1 MNPSIKNHRMH
12 QVGAT
17 ALAAICF
24 FHIGCRRESHS
35 AVKPPEPAPA
45 ETIAAPPAASVVVNA
60 SFEQGA
66 DGKPSGWTGTG
77 NVVWGEGE
85 GASGSRFAALRS
97 DNGPVNHAA
106 NGGEP
111 GWRSEPVN
119 LVPGTAY
126 ELRFRCRY
134 RPEVLFTS
142 SQVFAGPECARQL
155 IGLDASEVVSPFRSY
170 SVRFVAPAEPQRIFL
185 GAFQLKGSIEYDD
198 IELFPIKLAQ
208 SSVDGVLLGEGE
220 SITGNRYDFKAPFEI
235 KAFRNVSRALVH
247 RFASLCA
254 FGFDKTESVL

>member
-1 MNPSIKNHRMH
+1 MKHIVP
-12 QVGAT
+12 
-17 ALAAICF
+17 
-24 FHIGCRRESHS
+24 FHIIPKFICSRSGWISCLLVLTLILGIGQKAEALSES
-35 AVKPPEPAPA
+35 AALLKPE
-45 ETIAAPPAASVVVNA
+45 IANP

-66 DGKPSGWTGTG
+66 DGKPVGWTGTG

-85 GASGSRFAALRS
+85 GASGSRFAALS
-97 DNGPVNHAA
+97 TEKGPVNWAA

-111 GWRSEPVN
+111 GWRSEPVT

-142 SQVFAGPECARQL
+142 SQVFAGPECARQT
-155 IGLDASEVVSPFRSY
+155 IPLDASEVVSPFRSY

-208 SSVDGVLLGEGE
+208 SSVDGLLLGEGE
-220 SITGNRYDFKAPFEI
+220 SVMGNRYDF
-235 KAFRNVSRALVH
+235 
-247 RFASLCA
+247 
-254 FGFDKTESVL
+254 

>member
-12 QVGAT
+12 QLSAA

-24 FHIGCRRESHS
+24 FHIGCRRESDS

-45 ETIAAPPAASVVVNA
+45 ETIAAPPAVPVVANA

-111 GWRSEPVN
+111 GWRSEPVT

-142 SQVFAGPECARQL
+142 SQAFAGPECARQL

-185 GAFQLKGSIEYDD
+185 GAFHLRPFTERKRLSAPRVNHDEEMFSYHPAPGAPKHLQ
-198 IELFPIKLAQ
+198 PIHRTHQVSA
-208 SSVDGVLLGEGE
+208 
-220 SITGNRYDFKAPFEI
+220 KA
-235 KAFRNVSRALVH
+235 VSTI
-247 RFASLCA
+247 SN
-254 FGFDKTESVL
+254 KP